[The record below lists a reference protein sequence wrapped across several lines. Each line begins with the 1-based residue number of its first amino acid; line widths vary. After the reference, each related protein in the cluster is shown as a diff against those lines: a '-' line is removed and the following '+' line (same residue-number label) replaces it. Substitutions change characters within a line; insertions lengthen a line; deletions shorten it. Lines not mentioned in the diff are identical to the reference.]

1 VPEFSQAVVA
11 LQNGKFTT
19 APVKTQFGF
28 HVILREDSKKLTPP
42 PLDAVKDQFRPMM
55 QRQKA
60 QKFVEGLRTAAKVE
74 ILLPKEAAP
83 ATPAAA
89 PAATEAT
96 QPAAESAPAPAAQ

>member
-1 VPEFSQAVVA
+1 
-11 LQNGKFTT
+11 
-19 APVKTQFGF
+19 
-28 HVILREDSKKLTPP
+28 
-42 PLDAVKDQFRPMM
+42 MM